1 MLLEHMNP
9 PRVKPPFQTDR
20 RSSLVAL
27 WTIFKGQGGEALV
40 GRKSRLRAPA
50 GLHRIIGAMVSAM
63 SKTVADL
70 NREIAGALRTLATQT
85 TTR

>member
-1 MLLEHMNP
+1 
-9 PRVKPPFQTDR
+9 
-20 RSSLVAL
+20 
-27 WTIFKGQGGEALV
+27 
-40 GRKSRLRAPA
+40 
-50 GLHRIIGAMVSAM
+50 MVSAM